1 MVSVLTHTLAKML
14 QNWPLGRHMPLAA
27 ARLSRWTAT
36 KRVGRIDVYSGDTM
50 HDRYLMYGHEWSGD
64 KQRG

>member
-1 MVSVLTHTLAKML
+1 MVSVLAHTLAKML
-14 QNWPLGRHMPLAA
+14 QNWPLGQMPLAT

-36 KRVGRIDVYSGDTM
+36 KRVDRIDVYSGDTM
-50 HDRYLMYGHEWSGD
+50 RDGYLMYGHERSGD